1 MTMFYNAGFN
11 QNPYANQLNELK
23 RQIENLQNTTV
34 PQPVQPIQ
42 PVQLQPVPQIPT
54 VHGYEG
60 IKSFFVPP
68 SGSAVAL
75 DADSS
80 DDKLIVYVKMVDSN
94 GIATIKAYDAYERQE
109 ATKETESQYVLKSDF
124 DKLVNQLKELTNKLN
139 TPVVEVVEKEPAVKK
154 GGRSS

>member
-1 MTMFYNAGFN
+1 MFYNTGLQN
-11 QNPYANQLNELK
+11 NPYANQLNDLK
-23 RQIENLQNTTV
+23 RQIEALQSTAV
-34 PQPVQPIQ
+34 PQPVQPM
-42 PVQLQPVPQIPT
+42 PLQPIPQIPT

-68 SGSAVAL
+68 SGSTVAL

-124 DKLVNQLKELTNKLN
+124 DKLAAQISDLTKKLD
-139 TPVVEVVEKEPAVKK
+139 TPAVEVIEPVTKK
-154 GGRSS
+154 GGRT

>member
-1 MTMFYNAGFN
+1 MFYNTGLQN
-11 QNPYANQLNELK
+11 NPYANQLNDLK
-23 RQIENLQNTTV
+23 RQIEALQNTAV
-34 PQPVQPIQ
+34 PQPVQP
-42 PVQLQPVPQIPT
+42 VQTMPLQPIPQIPT

-68 SGSAVAL
+68 SGSTVAL
-75 DADSS
+75 DSDSS

-124 DKLVNQLKELTNKLN
+124 DKLAAQISDLTKKLD
-139 TPVVEVVEKEPAVKK
+139 TPAVEIIEKEPVKK

>member
-1 MTMFYNAGFN
+1 MFYNAGFN

-60 IKSFFVPP
+60 IKSFFVPC
-68 SGSAVAL
+68 SGSTIVL

-94 GIATIKAYDAYERQE
+94 GIATIKAYDAYERLE
-109 ATKETESQYVLKSDF
+109 AAKETESQYVLKSDF

>member
-1 MTMFYNAGFN
+1 MFYNAGFN

-60 IKSFFVPP
+60 IKSFFVPC
-68 SGSAVAL
+68 SGSTIAL

-94 GIATIKAYDAYERQE
+94 GIATIKAYDAYERLE
-109 ATKETESQYVLKSDF
+109 AAKETESQYVLKSDF